1 VTAASDPTAAV
12 RARIAQIESRFGAP
26 SGGASRASGSDATA
40 FASALSAAQSG
51 LATPA
56 AVTGAE
62 VAAQSLKYLGIP
74 YKWGGTDPAT
84 GLDCSALMQR
94 AYKDLGVDLPRVA
107 ADQARAGTAVANL
120 AQAKPG
126 DLIAFGDPVDHIGM
140 YLGNNKMIVAPQT
153 GDVVKVQ
160 DVPSKITAI
169 RRIVDGAAPVT
180 GTTSG
185 GTAATGPAGA
195 YSELFRSAAAKHGLP
210 ASVLQAVAKHESAFN
225 PRAVSPAGAQ
235 GLMQLMPST
244 AKGLGVN
251 PFDPA
256 QAVDGAAR
264 ILSGNLQRFGSL
276 DKALAAYNAGP
287 GAVQKYGGVPPY
299 AETQG
304 YVRRILDDL
313 RKEGV

>member
-1 VTAASDPTAAV
+1 MTISDPTAAV
-12 RARIAQIESRFGAP
+12 RARIAQIENRFGA
-26 SGGASRASGSDATA
+26 SGGGVRATGSDATA

-51 LATPA
+51 LTTQGV
-56 AVTGAE
+56 VTGAE
-62 VAAQSLKYLGIP
+62 VAAQSLKYLGVP

-84 GLDCSALMQR
+84 GLDCSALVQR

-107 ADQARAGTAVANL
+107 ADQARAGTPVANL

-126 DLIAFGDPVDHIGM
+126 DLVAFGEPVDHIGI

-153 GDVVKVQ
+153 GDVVKIQ
-160 DVPSKITAI
+160 DVPSTITAI
-169 RRIVDGAAPVT
+169 RRIVDGATPA
-180 GTTSG
+180 G
-185 GTAATGPAGA
+185 GSAGAGA
-195 YSELFRSAAAKHGLP
+195 YAELFQSAAAKHGLP
-210 ASVLQAVAKHESAFN
+210 ASVLQAVAKHESGFN

-235 GLMQLMPST
+235 GLMQLMPGT

-264 ILSGNLQRFGSL
+264 ILSGNLQKFGSL

>member
-1 VTAASDPTAAV
+1 MTISDPTAAV
-12 RARIAQIESRFGAP
+12 RARIAQIENRFGA
-26 SGGASRASGSDATA
+26 STGGMRATGSDATA

-51 LATPA
+51 LSTQGV
-56 AVTGAE
+56 VTGAE
-62 VAAQSLKYLGIP
+62 VAAQSLKYLGVP

-84 GLDCSALMQR
+84 GLDCSALVQR

-107 ADQARAGTAVANL
+107 ADQARAGTPVANL

-126 DLIAFGDPVDHIGM
+126 DLVAFGDPVDHIGI

-160 DVPSKITAI
+160 EVPNTITAI
-169 RRIVDGAAPVT
+169 RRIVDGATP
-180 GTTSG
+180 TSG
-185 GTAATGPAGA
+185 STGAGA
-195 YSELFRSAAAKHGLP
+195 YAELFQSAAAKHGLP
-210 ASVLQAVAKHESAFN
+210 ASVLQAVARHESGFN

-264 ILSGNLQRFGSL
+264 ILSGNLQKFGSL

>member
-1 VTAASDPTAAV
+1 MTTDPTAAV
-12 RARIAQIESRFGAP
+12 RARIAQIEGRFGAT
-26 SGGASRASGSDATA
+26 GGGGRAPGSDATA

-51 LATPA
+51 LGTAGK
-56 AVTGAE
+56 VTGAE
-62 VAAQSLKYLGIP
+62 VAAQSLKYLGVP

-84 GLDCSALMQR
+84 GLDCSALVQL
-94 AYKDLGVDLPRVA
+94 AYRDLGVELPRVA
-107 ADQARAGTAVANL
+107 ADQARAGTPVANL
-120 AQAKPG
+120 AEAKPG
-126 DLIAFGDPVDHIGM
+126 DLVAFGEPVDHIGI

-153 GDVVKVQ
+153 GDVVKVS

-169 RRIVDGAAPVT
+169 RRIVDGATQA
-180 GTTSG
+180 GAS
-185 GTAATGPAGA
+185 TGP
-195 YSELFRSAAAKHGLP
+195 YSDLFRSAAAKHGLP
-210 ASVLQAVAKHESAFN
+210 ASVLQAVAKHESGFN